1 MEVAGLASEVLVLL
15 GNLHVHVLDAAF
27 KFRLSDASFV
37 AGPACMHDSMEKRL
51 VQVIIDGGWEYV
63 CVMVNDPVPQGAK
76 AILLLAILNC
86 ATKPAFIS
94 ICC

>member
-1 MEVAGLASEVLVLL
+1 MRLGLLVLL
-15 GNLHVHVLDAAF
+15 GNLQVHVLDAAF
-27 KFRLSDASFV
+27 KFRISDASFV
-37 AGPACMHDSMEKRL
+37 ARPACMHDSMEKHP

-63 CVMVNDPVPQGAK
+63 CVIVNDPVPQGAK
-76 AILLLAILNC
+76 TILLHAILNC